1 MSDQENHSTA
11 IILIRHTEGLEA
23 EKDAIKETILSL
35 RNMQNIDQN
44 RTNLSSW
51 LEKCSVL
58 KKLYIFNLI
67 WLFSP

>member
-51 LEKCSVL
+51 LEKCSV
-58 KKLYIFNLI
+58 
-67 WLFSP
+67 